1 MNHNPKFF
9 FLPVLPF
16 ILSQASPPSGQKGLK
31 KKSLRTKNLDKVMRD
46 TQKDNE
52 SHIMKNI
59 TGIHALKSVFFLLD
73 RKPNSVLP
81 F

>member
-1 MNHNPKFF
+1 MSHNPKFF

-31 KKSLRTKNLDKVMRD
+31 KKKPKNLDQVVRD

-52 SHIMKNI
+52 SPIMKNI
-59 TGIHALKSVFFLLD
+59 TGIHALKLVLLLLD
-73 RKPNSVLP
+73 WKPNSVLP